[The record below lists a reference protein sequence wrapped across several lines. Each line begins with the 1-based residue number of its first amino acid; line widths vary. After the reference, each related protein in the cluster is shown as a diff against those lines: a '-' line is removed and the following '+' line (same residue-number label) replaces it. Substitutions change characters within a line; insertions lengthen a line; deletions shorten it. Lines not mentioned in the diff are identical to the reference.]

1 MRLVFVLQL
10 NKMRK
15 IILLS
20 IFLLANTLTAQE
32 NNELI
37 GRWKVNSV
45 FDNNFYYKVEND
57 SIVLSEKIKKWY
69 KSPVALQDYKAT
81 IRSEN
86 RANIFEF
93 KNENEFSYNLSVRA
107 VYPIFKGTF
116 EVINNLILLDVVNIA
131 NIRLHKEA
139 SFYFKDKKLYL
150 TMHLEV
156 NSPKTYILERI

>member
-1 MRLVFVLQL
+1 M
-10 NKMRK
+10 KK
-15 IILLS
+15 IIILT

-32 NNELI
+32 NSELM

-45 FDNNFYYKVEND
+45 FDNDFYYKVEND
-57 SIVLSEKIKKWY
+57 SIVLSEKIKRSH
-69 KSPVALQDYKAT
+69 KSAVGLQDYKAT
-81 IRSEN
+81 IRLEN

-93 KNENEFSYNLSVRA
+93 KDKNQFHYSLSDRA
-107 VYPIFKGTF
+107 IYPTFKGTF
-116 EVINNLILLDVVNIA
+116 EVSNNLILLEVVNTA
-131 NIRLHKEA
+131 NIPLHKEA